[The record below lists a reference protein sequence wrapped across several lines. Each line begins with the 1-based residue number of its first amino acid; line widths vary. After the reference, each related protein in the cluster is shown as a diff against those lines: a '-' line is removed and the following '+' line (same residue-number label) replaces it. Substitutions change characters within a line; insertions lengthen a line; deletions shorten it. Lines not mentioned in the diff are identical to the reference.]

1 MYSMLEDNI
10 CAATQTAI
18 LTKQPTEGNK
28 PYVKKS
34 SDSKEGQSR
43 DHKRSPDQSQK
54 KREPRNSLP

>member
-28 PYVKKS
+28 SYVKKS
-34 SDSKEGQSR
+34 SDSKGGHSR
-43 DHKRSPDQSQK
+43 D
-54 KREPRNSLP
+54 